1 VPPDLD
7 VGNRRREAAP
17 SLAPAPS
24 PTDLPRHRLLELLSR
39 DPVPVTLVCGP
50 AGSGKTSLLATW
62 AATRGEEVVAWLGLE
77 RHDDDPHHLWTSVL
91 RSLRSTGAFEADA
104 HIHDLAAPPGTVTP
118 SFIDAVV
125 AELSTL
131 GRSVC
136 LVIDDVHVLRQT
148 AAADDHYHRYVE
160 DVGLM
165 ADLGTNAYRF
175 SIAWPRIFPG
185 GTGALNPKGLDFYD
199 RLVDTLLEAGIE
211 PFATLYHWDLPQP
224 LQDRGGWEDRSTAH
238 AFAEYAGAIADKLGD
253 RIRHFFTL
261 NEFTTFVE
269 GGHGSGLLAPG
280 LVLPAGR
287 LNQVRHHAVL
297 AHGLAVQAIRAA
309 GRDSRV
315 GPAENLTVTAP
326 TAETPEHIRAA
337 ELAVRE
343 VNAGYLTVMLE
354 GRYTDAF
361 LAACGAD
368 APSFTDEDLAII
380 GSPLDFVGVN
390 IYFVNHYVRAA
401 DSEQGY
407 ELLPPAPSH
416 PHAASWH
423 RISPEAMYW
432 GPRLLH
438 SVWDVDEIHITENG
452 CSSKAELTDDGDIH
466 DTDRI
471 TFMRSYLAQLQRATE
486 EGIPVR
492 GYFHWSLMDNFEWI
506 AGYSNRYGLVHVD
519 FETQQRTL
527 KDSAGFYREVI
538 SRNAVV

>member
-1 VPPDLD
+1 MTTD
-7 VGNRRREAAP
+7 RT
-17 SLAPAPS
+17 PS
-24 PTDLPRHRLLELLSR
+24 PNQRTFPD
-39 DPVPVTLVCGP
+39 GF
-50 AGSGKTSLLATW
+50 
-62 AATRGEEVVAWLGLE
+62 
-77 RHDDDPHHLWTSVL
+77 LW
-91 RSLRSTGAFEADA
+91 
-104 HIHDLAAPPGTVTP
+104 GT
-118 SFIDAVV
+118 A
-125 AELSTL
+125 
-131 GRSVC
+131 
-136 LVIDDVHVLRQT
+136 T
-148 AAADDHYHRYVE
+148 AAYQIEGAVDEDGRGTSIWDTFVRTPGKMLVDETADVADDHYHRYIE
-160 DVGLM
+160 DVGVM
-165 ADLGTNAYRF
+165 AALGTSAYRF
-175 SIAWPRIFPG
+175 SIAWPRIFPD
-185 GTGALNPKGLDFYD
+185 GTGSLNQKGLDFYD

-238 AFAEYAGAIADKLGD
+238 AFAQYAGTIADKLGD

-269 GGHGSGLLAPG
+269 AGHGSGLLAPG
-280 LVLPAGR
+280 LALPAGR

-326 TAETPEHIRAA
+326 VAETPEHVRAA
-337 ELAVRE
+337 EIAVRE

-361 LAACGAD
+361 LAAAGAD
-368 APSFTDEDLAII
+368 APSFTDEDLAVIA
-380 GSPLDFVGVN
+380 SPLDFVGVN
-390 IYFVNHYVRAA
+390 IYFVNHYVRAT
-401 DSEQGY
+401 DDEQGY

-432 GPRLLH
+432 GTRLLH
-438 SVWDVDEIHITENG
+438 RVWDVEEIHITENG
-452 CSSKAELTDDGDIH
+452 CSSQAELTDDGDVH

-471 TFMRSYLAQLQRATE
+471 SFMRSYLTQLQRAIE
-486 EGIPVR
+486 EGVPVR

-519 FETQQRTL
+519 FDTQQRTM
-527 KDSAGFYREVI
+527 KDSAAFYREVI
-538 SRNAVV
+538 RRNAVV